1 MVVYDKRGKNDVE
14 FVKRHSK
21 KLIILFILAA
31 IAVAVLYLLLRPE
44 PASTPSASAPSSSNE
59 AETVEPPKEAESP
72 IVAPGTYVDYS
83 DTALAEAKGTK
94 LLFFH
99 APWCPQCRELDA
111 SIRASALPDNLTI
124 LKVDYD
130 TNQALR
136 QKYGVTLQTT
146 IVQVDTAGE
155 KVKSFVAYDSPT
167 FAAVKS
173 AFGL

>member
-1 MVVYDKRGKNDVE
+1 ME
-14 FVKRHSK
+14 FIKRHSK

-31 IAVAVLYLLLRPE
+31 IAVSVLYLLLRPE
-44 PASTPSASAPSSSNE
+44 PASTPSASPPSASNE
-59 AETVEPPKEAESP
+59 AETVEPPKEVEAD
-72 IVAPGTYVDYS
+72 VNTPGVYTDYS
-83 DTALAEAKGTK
+83 EAALADAKGTK

-111 SIRASALPDNLTI
+111 SIRSSTLPDNLTI

-146 IVQVDTAGE
+146 VVQVDDAGE
-155 KVKSFVAYDSPT
+155 KMKSFVAYDSPT

>member
-1 MVVYDKRGKNDVE
+1 ME
-14 FVKRHSK
+14 FIKRHSK

-31 IAVAVLYLLLRPE
+31 IVVSVLYLLIRPE
-44 PASTPSASAPSSSNE
+44 AASTPSATESPSSQAPPSQV
-59 AETVEPPKEAESP
+59 ETPKEVDAD
-72 IVAPGTYVDYS
+72 VDTPGAYTDYS
-83 DTALAEAKGTK
+83 ESTIADAKGTK

-99 APWCPQCRELDA
+99 ALWCPQCRELDA
-111 SIRASALPDNLTI
+111 SIRSSTLPDNLTI

-130 TNQALR
+130 TNQSLR

-146 IVQVDTAGE
+146 VVQIDDAGE

-167 FAAVKS
+167 FEAVKT

>member
-1 MVVYDKRGKNDVE
+1 MD
-14 FVKRHSK
+14 FIQRHAK

-31 IAVAVLYLLLRPE
+31 IAVSVLYLLLRPE
-44 PASTPSASAPSSSNE
+44 PASTPSATEAPSSQVPASQT
-59 AETVEPPKEAESP
+59 ETPKEVDAD
-72 IVAPGTYVDYS
+72 VDTPGVYIDYS
-83 DTALAEAKGTK
+83 EAALADAKGAR

-111 SIRASALPDNLTI
+111 SIRSSTLPDDLTI

-130 TNQALR
+130 TNQSLR

-146 IVQVDTAGE
+146 VVQVDGAGK

-167 FAAVKS
+167 FDAVKA

>member
-1 MVVYDKRGKNDVE
+1 ME
-14 FVKRHSK
+14 FIKRHSK

-31 IAVAVLYLLLRPE
+31 IAVSALYLLFRPE
-44 PASTPSASAPSSSNE
+44 AASTPSATESPSSQAPANQ
-59 AETVEPPKEAESP
+59 AETPKEVDADVD
-72 IVAPGTYVDYS
+72 IPGVYTDYS
-83 DTALAEAKGTK
+83 AATLAEAKGTR
-94 LLFFH
+94 LLFFY

-111 SIRASALPDNLTI
+111 SIRSSSLPDNLTI

-146 IVQVDTAGE
+146 VVQIDDAGE

-167 FAAVKS
+167 FEAVKT

>member
-1 MVVYDKRGKNDVE
+1 MY
-14 FVKRHSK
+14 
-21 KLIILFILAA
+21 
-31 IAVAVLYLLLRPE
+31 
-44 PASTPSASAPSSSNE
+44 T
-59 AETVEPPKEAESP
+59 
-72 IVAPGTYVDYS
+72 DYS
-83 DTALAEAKGTK
+83 EAALSDAKGTK

-111 SIRASALPDNLTI
+111 SIRSSTLPDNLTI

-146 IVQVDTAGE
+146 VVQVDDAGE
-155 KVKSFVAYDSPT
+155 KMKSFVAYDSPT

>member
-1 MVVYDKRGKNDVE
+1 VE
-14 FVKRHSK
+14 FIRRHSK

-31 IAVAVLYLLLRPE
+31 IVVSVVYLLLRPE
-44 PASTPSASAPSSSNE
+44 PAATPSATEAPSSP
-59 AETVEPPKEAESP
+59 APAGQTETPKEVDAD
-72 IVAPGTYVDYS
+72 VDAPGVYTEYS
-83 DTALAEAKGTK
+83 ESAVADAKGTK
-94 LLFFH
+94 LLFFY

-111 SIRASALPDNLTI
+111 SIRSSTLPDNLTI

-146 IVQVDTAGE
+146 LVQVDDAGE

-167 FAAVKS
+167 FDAVKT

>member
-1 MVVYDKRGKNDVE
+1 ME
-14 FVKRHSK
+14 FIRRHSK

-31 IAVAVLYLLLRPE
+31 IAMSVLYLLLRPE
-44 PASTPSASAPSSSNE
+44 AASTPSATNVPSSQ
-59 AETVEPPKEAESP
+59 APAGQVETPKE
-72 IVAPGTYVDYS
+72 VDTDVDTPGVYVDYS
-83 DTALAEAKGTK
+83 EAALADAKGTK

-111 SIRASALPDNLTI
+111 SIRSSALPDNLTI

-130 TNQALR
+130 TNQTLR

-146 IVQVDTAGE
+146 LVQVDDTGE
-155 KVKSFVAYDSPT
+155 KIKSFVAYDSPT
-167 FAAVKS
+167 FDAVKA

>member
-1 MVVYDKRGKNDVE
+1 ME
-14 FVKRHSK
+14 FIKRHSK

-31 IAVAVLYLLLRPE
+31 VAVSVLYLLLRPE
-44 PASTPSASAPSSSNE
+44 PASTPSASQPASSQTSDG
-59 AETVEPPKEAESP
+59 TTEPPKEVEAD
-72 IVAPGTYVDYS
+72 VDTPGVYVDYS
-83 DTALAEAKGTK
+83 ETALADAKGTK

-111 SIRASALPDNLTI
+111 SIRSSTLPNNLTI

-146 IVQVDTAGE
+146 LVQVDDAGE
-155 KVKSFVAYDSPT
+155 RMKSFVAYDSPT
-167 FAAVKS
+167 FDAVKT

>member
-1 MVVYDKRGKNDVE
+1 ME
-14 FVKRHSK
+14 FIKRHSK

-31 IAVAVLYLLLRPE
+31 IAVSVLYLLLRPE
-44 PASTPSASAPSSSNE
+44 PASTPSATEAPLSQVPASQT
-59 AETVEPPKEAESP
+59 ETPKEVDAD
-72 IVAPGTYVDYS
+72 VDTPGVYTDYS
-83 DTALAEAKGTK
+83 EAALADAKGTR

-111 SIRASALPDNLTI
+111 SIRSSALPDDLTI

-130 TNQALR
+130 TNQSLR

-146 IVQVDTAGE
+146 VVQVDGAGK

-167 FAAVKS
+167 FDAVKA

>member
-1 MVVYDKRGKNDVE
+1 ME
-14 FVKRHSK
+14 FIKRHSK

-31 IAVAVLYLLLRPE
+31 IAASVLYVLLRPD
-44 PASTPSASAPSSSNE
+44 PARTPSASTPSSSSAPSD
-59 AETVEPPKEAESP
+59 KEESP
-72 IVAPGTYVDYS
+72 KGAEAPAVTPGAYVEYS
-83 DTALAEAKGTK
+83 DAALAQAKGTK

-111 SIRASALPDNLTI
+111 SIQSGTIPDNLTI
-124 LKVDYD
+124 FKVDYD

-136 QKYGVTLQTT
+136 QKYGITLQTT
-146 IVQVDTAGE
+146 VVQIDDAGG

-167 FAAVKS
+167 FDAVKA

>member
-1 MVVYDKRGKNDVE
+1 ME
-14 FVKRHSK
+14 FVRRHSK

-31 IAVAVLYLLLRPE
+31 IAASVLYLLLRPE
-44 PASTPSASAPSSSNE
+44 PASTPSASQPAPQ
-59 AETVEPPKEAESP
+59 APDDTVESP
-72 IVAPGTYVDYS
+72 NEVETDVDTPGVYTDYS
-83 DTALAEAKGTK
+83 EAALADAKGTK

-111 SIRASALPDNLTI
+111 SIRSSTLPDNLTI

-146 IVQVDTAGE
+146 LVQVDDTGG

-167 FAAVKS
+167 FGAVKT